1 MNLVRYL
8 SMPDTV
14 HIFATILHLQAT
26 CIFSLCLD
34 NSHTTR
40 VWFGVRRVSFVYVFF
55 LSKVVLRHF
64 LFLSRLS
71 FIIAWNLDWAKRN
84 GKL

>member
-40 VWFGVRRVSFVYVFF
+40 VWFGRRSTRVSFCLCF
-55 LSKVVLRHF
+55 LSF
-64 LFLSRLS
+64 FY
-71 FIIAWNLDWAKRN
+71 IAWNLDWAKRN